1 MFYELVIGLSFVLA
15 VVSLISILFTDKKLI
30 FAGLTLILLGV
41 FYYTNSS
48 YHMAE
53 SWPLIIF
60 IAGVTLLTLE
70 IFIPSFGIIG
80 ITGLVLVGLAIYN
93 SLRMDGKELFLLIGA
108 SLAIVFTVTV
118 YVLLGFR
125 ANIFDKDILKT
136 VNSRARGF
144 VAKADY
150 TSLVGKKGKSKSI
163 LRPTGRIE
171 LDGDYYDAISQGD
184 FIENDKDIIVVS
196 VKDGHIV
203 VKEL

>member
-30 FAGLTLILLGV
+30 FAGLTLVLLGV